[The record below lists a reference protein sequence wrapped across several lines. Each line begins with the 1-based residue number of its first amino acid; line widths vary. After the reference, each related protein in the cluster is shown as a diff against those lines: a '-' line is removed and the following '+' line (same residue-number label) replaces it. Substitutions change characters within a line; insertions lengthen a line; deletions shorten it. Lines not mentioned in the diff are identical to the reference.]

1 MDAFQFVVSDEC
13 SIRTFEKQRGGIIHG
28 SWRHSFALSKF
39 SSVIIFFA
47 SACTS
52 QALHGKGIL
61 KRRYCIHYSQESNS
75 ISAAQ
80 RKISEGSEHRT
91 VEMQHFTPPPNFTS
105 MAMDMNMDMTKADN
119 DNDNRSISISNSSFH
134 LFNYLC
140 DELKISVLSFVAD
153 APFEVMPENYR
164 KSSLTHKIPHVSR
177 KFRDLSKSDLYWKT
191 ALERQVENE
200 AVNWRTALHR
210 ICKTKPTDP
219 RYTNESVE
227 EIVKRTHKV
236 QGKPSYKKIY
246 QDVVSKHLRFK
257 GPVFMK
263 SGQVVLGEA
272 YTLLIS
278 EPRYRLLIAQV
289 MKDQPAE
296 ALAGGPVQGEPIFL
310 HANRNPLAPKT
321 PAVLVQVVRCQ
332 LHADGSADIICMPRH
347 YVWIEK
353 VWLKTGRL
361 FYAQSLRMTA
371 LATRQMHQLVQSETM
386 TNVMGM
392 LAGNFDGA
400 GDCDFLEQTAARP
413 LVPVNDEDMR
423 AALEEEIESTDDES
437 WDEDDSDSEN
447 DSDFSWESESNSDE
461 DSSIYTSDSITSL

>member
-1 MDAFQFVVSDEC
+1 
-13 SIRTFEKQRGGIIHG
+13 
-28 SWRHSFALSKF
+28 
-39 SSVIIFFA
+39 
-47 SACTS
+47 
-52 QALHGKGIL
+52 
-61 KRRYCIHYSQESNS
+61 
-75 ISAAQ
+75 
-80 RKISEGSEHRT
+80 
-91 VEMQHFTPPPNFTS
+91 MQHSTPPPIFTS
-105 MAMDMNMDMTKADN
+105 MAMDMSTTTKAEN
-119 DNDNRSISISNSSFH
+119 SNRSVSISNSTFH

-177 KFRDLSKSDLYWKT
+177 KFRDLSKSDLYWQT

-200 AVNWRTALHR
+200 SVNWRTALHR
-210 ICKTKPTDP
+210 LCKTKPTDP
-219 RYTNESVE
+219 QYTNESVQD
-227 EIVKRTHKV
+227 IVKRTHKA
-236 QGKPSYKKIY
+236 QGKPSYKHIY

-272 YTLLIS
+272 YTLHIS
-278 EPRYRLLIAQV
+278 EPRYRLMIAQV

-332 LHADGSADIICMPRH
+332 LHADGSADIVCMPRH
-347 YVWIEK
+347 YVWIER
-353 VWLKTGRL
+353 VWLERGRL

-386 TNVMGM
+386 ADVMSM

-400 GDCDFLEQTAARP
+400 EDGDFLEQTAARP

-437 WDEDDSDSEN
+437 WDDDESGCDSGSESEN
-447 DSDFSWESESNSDE
+447 DSDFSWESESGSYNSE
-461 DSSIYTSDSITSL
+461 DSSIYSSD

>member
-1 MDAFQFVVSDEC
+1 M
-13 SIRTFEKQRGGIIHG
+13 
-28 SWRHSFALSKF
+28 
-39 SSVIIFFA
+39 
-47 SACTS
+47 
-52 QALHGKGIL
+52 
-61 KRRYCIHYSQESNS
+61 
-75 ISAAQ
+75 
-80 RKISEGSEHRT
+80 
-91 VEMQHFTPPPNFTS
+91 
-105 MAMDMNMDMTKADN
+105 
-119 DNDNRSISISNSSFH
+119 
-134 LFNYLC
+134 
-140 DELKISVLSFVAD
+140 SVLSFVAD

-177 KFRDLSKSDLYWKT
+177 KFRYLSKSDLYWKT

-200 AVNWRTALHR
+200 PANWRTALHR
-210 ICKTKPTDP
+210 ICKTKPTDVC
-219 RYTNESVE
+219 YKNESVE
-227 EIVKRTHKV
+227 EIVMRTHNM
-236 QGKPSYKKIY
+236 QGKPRYQQIY

-289 MKDQPAE
+289 MKNQPEE
-296 ALAGGPVQGEPIFL
+296 ALSGGPVQGEPTFL

-347 YVWIEK
+347 YVWLEN
-353 VWLKTGRL
+353 VWLEEGRL
-361 FYAQSLRMTA
+361 FHAQSLRMTA

-392 LAGNFDGA
+392 LAGSFDGA
-400 GDCDFLEQTAARP
+400 GDCDVLEQTAAQP
-413 LVPVNDEDMR
+413 SAPVNDEDMR

-437 WDEDDSDSEN
+437 WDEDDSD
-447 DSDFSWESESNSDE
+447 DSDSDLSWESESDSD
-461 DSSIYTSDSITSL
+461 DDVNSSIYFSGSNTRMEESERGV

>member
-1 MDAFQFVVSDEC
+1 
-13 SIRTFEKQRGGIIHG
+13 
-28 SWRHSFALSKF
+28 
-39 SSVIIFFA
+39 
-47 SACTS
+47 
-52 QALHGKGIL
+52 
-61 KRRYCIHYSQESNS
+61 
-75 ISAAQ
+75 
-80 RKISEGSEHRT
+80 
-91 VEMQHFTPPPNFTS
+91 MQHATPPNFTTRS
-105 MAMDMNMDMTKADN
+105 MAMSTATTKATD
-119 DNDNRSISISNSSFH
+119 ISISNSSFH
-134 LFNYLC
+134 LFPYLC
-140 DELKISVLSFVAD
+140 DELKITVLSFIAD

-200 AVNWRTALHR
+200 SVNWRTALHR
-210 ICKTKPTDP
+210 ICKTKPTDA

-236 QGKPSYKKIY
+236 QGKPSYKNIY

-272 YTLLIS
+272 YTLPIS
-278 EPRYRLLIAQV
+278 EPRYRCLIAEV

-392 LAGNFDGA
+392 LAGSFDGED
-400 GDCDFLEQTAARP
+400 DCEYLEQTADRP

-437 WDEDDSDSEN
+437 WDDDESEN
-447 DSDFSWESESNSDE
+447 DSDFDSDLSWDSESDDDDDDDDN
-461 DSSIYTSDSITSL
+461 SSIYSSSSSMRMEEAEL

>member
-1 MDAFQFVVSDEC
+1 MHCQAP
-13 SIRTFEKQRGGIIHG
+13 KQ
-28 SWRHSFALSKF
+28 SNKAL
-39 SSVIIFFA
+39 
-47 SACTS
+47 
-52 QALHGKGIL
+52 
-61 KRRYCIHYSQESNS
+61 ED
-75 ISAAQ
+75 
-80 RKISEGSEHRT
+80 RT
-91 VEMQHFTPPPNFTS
+91 VEMQHATPPPNFTS
-105 MAMDMNMDMTKADN
+105 MAMAMNTTKAN
-119 DNDNRSISISNSSFH
+119 NNDNRSISNSSFH

-140 DELKISVLSFVAD
+140 DELKMSVLSFVAD

-177 KFRDLSKSDLYWKT
+177 KFRDLSKSDLYWKM

-200 AVNWRTALHR
+200 SVNWRTALHR
-210 ICKTKPTDP
+210 ICNTKATDP
-219 RYTNESVE
+219 RYMNESVHD
-227 EIVKRTHKV
+227 IVKRTHKV
-236 QGKPSYKKIY
+236 QGKPSFQKIY

-263 SGQVVLGEA
+263 SGHVVLGEA
-272 YTLLIS
+272 YSLLIF
-278 EPRYRLLIAQV
+278 EPRYRILIAEV

-321 PAVLVQVVRCQ
+321 PAVLVQIVRCQ

-347 YVWIEK
+347 YVWIER

-386 TNVMGM
+386 TNVMDM
-392 LAGNFDGA
+392 LAGTFDGA
-400 GDCDFLEQTAARP
+400 VDCDFLEQTAERP

-437 WDEDDSDSEN
+437 WDDESESEN
-447 DSDFSWESESNSDE
+447 DSDFSWESESDSDDE
-461 DSSIYTSDSITSL
+461 DSSIYSADLDTCL